1 MFSPEDLRKT
11 YEKSIQMDRRSLKK
25 LKIETDNDLDVKRA
39 LEDRIEYMKEK
50 RKRIM
55 KNENE

>member
-11 YEKSIQMDRRSLKK
+11 YENSIQRDRRSLKK